1 LPKRTISGRIERVPR
16 ITYVEAGGTEHTIDV
31 PVGTTLMQAAVDHA
45 IPGIEGDC
53 GGMCACATCH
63 VYVPESYQAVTGRP
77 QELEAAMLEFAFDVD
92 QRSRLSCQI
101 VAAEPMDGMRIHM
114 PRRQY

>member
-1 LPKRTISGRIERVPR
+1 VPV
-16 ITYVEAGGTEHTIDV
+16 ITYVEANGTEHTV
-31 PVGTTLMQAAVDHA
+31 EVAVGTSLMQAAVDHA

-63 VYVPESYQAVTGRP
+63 VYVPEAYRSMTGQP

-92 QRSRLSCQI
+92 ERSRLSCQI
-101 VAAEPMDGMRIHM
+101 VATEAMDGMRVHM

>member
-1 LPKRTISGRIERVPR
+1 MPVV
-16 ITYVEAGGTEHTIDV
+16 TYVEANGTEHTIEV

-63 VYVPESYQAVTGRP
+63 VYVPESCRSLTGAP
-77 QELEAAMLEFAFDVD
+77 EQDW
-92 QRSRLSCQI
+92 
-101 VAAEPMDGMRIHM
+101 
-114 PRRQY
+114 RRRCWNSPST